1 MKALMVIYNAA
12 IESMVAG
19 CMKEC
24 GIKSY
29 TKFPR
34 IHGAGKS
41 AGPRLDTHVWPGL
54 NNALFIVA
62 GEDEISSMAEKIRDL
77 KSRYSR
83 EGVKAFILP
92 VEETI

>member
-1 MKALMVIYNAA
+1 VKALLVIYNSA
-12 IESMVAG
+12 IESMVIE

-24 GIKSY
+24 GLESY

-41 AGPRLDTHVWPGL
+41 AGPRFDTHVWPGL

-62 GEDEISSMAEKIRDL
+62 PEENIPEMLDKIRAL
-77 KSRYSR
+77 KERHLK
-83 EGVKAFILP
+83 EGVKAFVLP
-92 VEETI
+92 VEDSV